1 MTQRI
6 LLIDD
11 DPPML
16 KQLARIL
23 GERTSYE
30 IRTEGNSLEVPRILE
45 QEEFDL
51 IITDLGMPGLDGM
64 EILRLVRQRERFEEV
79 VIITAFGSLGSVLVA
94 VSGGVFDYVIKPFRK
109 NQIVDIVE
117 RAMRLQQRKRE
128 ERRLCEI
135 CDREPYRE
143 AEAAFRAEYLRRL
156 AARAGGDA
164 EKVARRSGLEPRE
177 VAWAL
182 QRPEA
187 GPEAREE

>member
-45 QEEFDL
+45 QDEFDL

-64 EILRLVRQRERFEEV
+64 EILRLVRQRQRFEEV
-79 VIITAFGSLGSVLVA
+79 VIITAFGSLGSVLEA

-109 NQIVDIVE
+109 NQIVEIVE
-117 RAMRLQQRKRE
+117 RAMRLQRRKRE
-128 ERRLCEI
+128 ELRLRGI
-135 CDREPYRE
+135 CDREPYAE
-143 AEAAFRAEYLRRL
+143 AEAAFRSEYLHRL

-164 EKVARRSGLEPRE
+164 GKVAQRSGLDASEIARALDRQETEPER
-177 VAWAL
+177 
-182 QRPEA
+182 
-187 GPEAREE
+187 REE

>member
-6 LLIDD
+6 LLVDD

-30 IRTEGNSLEVPRILE
+30 IKTEGNSLEVPRILD

-64 EILRLVRQRERFEEV
+64 EILRSVRRRLRFEEV
-79 VIITAFGSLGSVLVA
+79 VIITAFGSLGSVLEA
-94 VSGGVFDYVIKPFRK
+94 VSEGVFDYVIKPFRK

-117 RAMRLQQRKRE
+117 RAMQSQRRKRE
-128 ERRLCEI
+128 ERRLWEI
-135 CDREPYRE
+135 CDREPYRD
-143 AEAAFRAEYLRRL
+143 AEQLFRAEYLRRL

-164 EKVARRSGLEPRE
+164 EKVARRSGLDVGE
-177 VAWAL
+177 VARAL
-182 QRPEA
+182 SRGEA
-187 GPEAREE
+187 PQSREE

>member
-23 GERTSYE
+23 GEKTTYE

-64 EILRLVRQRERFEEV
+64 EVLRLVRGRQRFEEV
-79 VIITAFGSLGSVLVA
+79 VIITAFGSMGSVLEA
-94 VSGGVFDYVIKPFRK
+94 VSEGVFDYVIKPFRK
-109 NQIVDIVE
+109 SQIVEIVE
-117 RAMRLQQRKRE
+117 RAMLSQRQKRE
-128 ERRLCEI
+128 VRRLTEI
-135 CDREPYRE
+135 CDREPYE
-143 AEAAFRAEYLRRL
+143 DAEARFRAEYLRRL
-156 AARAGGDA
+156 AARAGGDS
-164 EKVARRSGLEPRE
+164 EKVARRSGLDPRE
-177 VAWAL
+177 VSRAL
-182 QRPEA
+182 GLPNAELE
-187 GPEAREE
+187 GREE